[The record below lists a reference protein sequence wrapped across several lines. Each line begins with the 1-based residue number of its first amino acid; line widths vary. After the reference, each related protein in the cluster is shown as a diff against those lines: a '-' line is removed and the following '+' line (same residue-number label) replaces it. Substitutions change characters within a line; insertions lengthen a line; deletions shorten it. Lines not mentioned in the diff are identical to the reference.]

1 MVPEDGDFIFAEALR
16 PKSFMASPSTSLRR
30 SRLHV
35 DKFDV
40 SACICECL
48 VQTNLRIEHPYHP
61 EQVQSQIP
69 STKEGQEE
77 HKIFTV

>member
-16 PKSFMASPSTSLRR
+16 PKSFMASPSNSLRR

-40 SACICECL
+40 SPCSCL
-48 VQTNLRIEHPYHP
+48 LDT
-61 EQVQSQIP
+61 
-69 STKEGQEE
+69 
-77 HKIFTV
+77 